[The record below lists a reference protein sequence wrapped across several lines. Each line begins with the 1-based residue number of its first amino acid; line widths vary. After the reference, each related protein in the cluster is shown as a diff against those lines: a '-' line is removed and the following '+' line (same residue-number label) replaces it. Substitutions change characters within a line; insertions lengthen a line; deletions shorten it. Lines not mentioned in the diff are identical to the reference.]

1 MEIVA
6 RAATFKK
13 TSGWVGDGEDSKK
26 KIVDQQWVSTTK
38 RGCEEKGRALM

>member
-26 KIVDQQWVSTTK
+26 KNSRSTMGINHQK
-38 RGCEEKGRALM
+38 RM